1 MSRPCGP
8 ILVVDD
14 DDTLLQCVSDL
25 LQEAGFVVLAARTGE
40 EGLALA
46 RSGAPRAAIV
56 DVCLPGLS
64 GYEVCRVLKEEKVAL
79 PVLFISGERRES
91 FDRVA
96 GLLIGADD
104 YLVKPFAPDELLARL
119 RVLLRRA
126 GEDERHG
133 LTAREAEVLRCLGEG
148 LSPSVIAQ
156 RLVISPKTV
165 ETHIEHIYEKLGV
178 HSRAQ
183 ALAAAYGLRLL
194 PAS

>member
-14 DDTLLQCVSDL
+14 DDTLLQCVSAL
-25 LQEAGFVVLAARTGE
+25 LEEAGFVVLAARTGE

-46 RSGAPRAAIV
+46 RSGSPRAAVV

-79 PVLFISGERRES
+79 PVLFVSGERTES

-104 YLVKPFAPDELLARL
+104 YLIKPFAPDELLARL
-119 RVLLRRA
+119 RGLLRRN
-126 GEDERHG
+126 EDEFHS
-133 LTAREAEVLRCLGEG
+133 LTRREAEVLRCLGEG
-148 LSPSVIAQ
+148 LGPSVIAE

-165 ETHIEHIYEKLGV
+165 GTHIEHIYEKLGV

-183 ALAAAYGLRLL
+183 VLVAAYGLRLL
-194 PAS
+194 

>member
-14 DDTLLQCVSDL
+14 DDTLLQCVSAL
-25 LQEAGFVVLAARTGE
+25 LEEAGFVVLAARTGE

-46 RSGAPRAAIV
+46 RSGSPRAAVV

-64 GYEVCRVLKEEKVAL
+64 GYEVCRVLKEETVAL
-79 PVLFISGERRES
+79 PVLFVSGERTES

-104 YLVKPFAPDELLARL
+104 YLIKPFAPDELLARL
-119 RVLLRRA
+119 RGLLRRN
-126 GEDERHG
+126 EDEFHS
-133 LTAREAEVLRCLGEG
+133 LTRREAEVLRCLGEG
-148 LSPSVIAQ
+148 LGPSVIAE

-165 ETHIEHIYEKLGV
+165 GTHIEHIYEKLGV

-183 ALAAAYGLRLL
+183 ALVAAYGLRLL
-194 PAS
+194 

>member
-14 DDTLLQCVSDL
+14 DDTLLQCVSAL
-25 LQEAGFVVLAARTGE
+25 LEEAGFVVLAARTGE

-46 RSGAPRAAIV
+46 RSGSPRAAVV

-79 PVLFISGERRES
+79 PVLFVSGERTES

-104 YLVKPFAPDELLARL
+104 YLIKPFAPDELLARL
-119 RVLLRRA
+119 RGLLRRN
-126 GEDERHG
+126 EDEFHS
-133 LTAREAEVLRCLGEG
+133 LTRREAEVLRCLGEG
-148 LSPSVIAQ
+148 LGPSVIAE

-165 ETHIEHIYEKLGV
+165 GTHIEHIYEKLGV

-183 ALAAAYGLRLL
+183 ALVAAYGLRLL
-194 PAS
+194 

>member
-14 DDTLLQCVSDL
+14 DDTLLQCVSAL
-25 LQEAGFVVLAARTGE
+25 LEEAGFVVLAARTGE

-46 RSGAPRAAIV
+46 RSGSPRAAVV

-64 GYEVCRVLKEEKVAL
+64 GYEVCRALREEKVAL
-79 PVLFISGERRES
+79 PVLFVSGERTES

-104 YLVKPFAPDELLARL
+104 YLIKPFAPDELLARL
-119 RVLLRRA
+119 RVLLRR
-126 GEDERHG
+126 GNEDELHS
-133 LTAREAEVLRCLGEG
+133 LTRREAEVLRCLGEG
-148 LSPSVIAQ
+148 LGPSVIAE

-165 ETHIEHIYEKLGV
+165 GTHIEHIYEKLGV

-183 ALAAAYGLRLL
+183 ALVAAYGLGLL
-194 PAS
+194 

>member
-1 MSRPCGP
+1 MSA
-8 ILVVDD
+8 
-14 DDTLLQCVSDL
+14 LLE
-25 LQEAGFVVLAARTGE
+25 EAGFVVLAARTGE

-46 RSGAPRAAIV
+46 RSGSPRAAVV

-64 GYEVCRVLKEEKVAL
+64 GYEVCRVLKEEKAAL
-79 PVLFISGERRES
+79 PVLFVSGERTES

-119 RVLLRRA
+119 RAFLRRA
-126 GEDERHG
+126 GEDELHNSHR
-133 LTAREAEVLRCLGEG
+133 REAEVLRCLGEG
-148 LSPSVIAQ
+148 LGPLLIAE

-165 ETHIEHIYEKLGV
+165 GTHIEHIYEKLGV

-183 ALAAAYGLRLL
+183 ALTAAYGLRLL
-194 PAS
+194 IPS

>member
-1 MSRPCGP
+1 MPRPCGP

-14 DDTLLQCVSDL
+14 DTLRQCVSVL
-25 LQEAGFVVLAARTGE
+25 LEEAGFVVLAARTGE
-40 EGLALA
+40 EALALA
-46 RSGAPRAAIV
+46 RSGSPRAAVV
-56 DVCLPGLS
+56 DVRLPGLS
-64 GYEVCRVLKEEKVAL
+64 GYEVCRVLKEEKAAL
-79 PVLFISGERRES
+79 PVLFISGVRTES

-126 GEDERHG
+126 NEDELHG
-133 LTAREAEVLRCLGEG
+133 LTQREAEVLRCLGEG
-148 LSPSVIAQ
+148 LGPSVIAE

-194 PAS
+194 PLS

>member
-14 DDTLLQCVSDL
+14 DDTLLQCVSAL
-25 LQEAGFVVLAARTGE
+25 LEEAGFVVLAARTGE

-46 RSGAPRAAIV
+46 RSGSPRAAVV

-79 PVLFISGERRES
+79 PVLFVSGERTES

-104 YLVKPFAPDELLARL
+104 YLIKPFAPDELLARL
-119 RVLLRRA
+119 RGLLRRY
-126 GEDERHG
+126 EDEFHS
-133 LTAREAEVLRCLGEG
+133 LTRREAEVLRCLGEG
-148 LSPSVIAQ
+148 LGPSVIAE

-165 ETHIEHIYEKLGV
+165 GTHIEHIYEKLGV

-183 ALAAAYGLRLL
+183 VLVAAYGLRLL
-194 PAS
+194 